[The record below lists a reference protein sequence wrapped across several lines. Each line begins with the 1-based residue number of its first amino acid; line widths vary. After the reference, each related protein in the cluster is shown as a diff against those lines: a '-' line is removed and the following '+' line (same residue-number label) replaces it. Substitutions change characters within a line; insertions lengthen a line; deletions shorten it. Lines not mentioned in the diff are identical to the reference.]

1 MESKF
6 TDEEK
11 RKFMFWKHIKNHWF
25 EYLLDIIAPLILT
38 LVLLIVCKAENFA
51 VGIVI
56 SLVYS
61 CGKVA
66 YNLYHYK
73 KEYIDINTKK

>member
-11 RKFMFWKHIKNHWF
+11 RKFIFKKHIKNHWF
-25 EYLLDIIAPLILT
+25 EYLFDIIGPLILT
-38 LVLLIVCKAENFA
+38 LILLKICKAESIA
-51 VGIVI
+51 VGIIV

-61 CGKVA
+61 CGKTA

-73 KEYIDINTKK
+73 KEFIDINIK